1 MKKFYLYIICIMIV
15 SYFDMIYN
23 LKSILLFTFFIL
35 SLPFFNDL
43 RSSFRIS
50 FFKMDKIF
58 TVYMLIFSLSFT
70 VFFSLLPFLIF
81 KDYDIGKIGNYTNYG
96 VLKVLLVSP
105 LLEELIFRGSLLSLL
120 VKTESPKKAILLSS
134 LGFSITHYLS
144 SSSLFATFVLGIFL
158 AYVYLKTESV
168 FLCVIAHAFNNFLAL
183 VFSPFL
189 ISFLNIKETSYY
201 ILAFI
206 ILSSIVMLYSLFKIN
221 KQNKK
226 LK

>member
-1 MKKFYLYIICIMIV
+1 MKKFYLYIICIMII

-35 SLPFFNDL
+35 SLPFFNDE

-50 FFKMDKIF
+50 FFKIDKIF
-58 TVYMLIFSLSFT
+58 TVYILIFSLSFT

-81 KDYDIGKIGNYTNYG
+81 KDYDIGKIGNYSNYG
-96 VLKVLLVSP
+96 VLKVLLISP
-105 LLEELIFRGSLLSLL
+105 LLEEIIFRGSLLPLL
-120 VKTESPKKAILLSS
+120 IKTESSKKAVLFSS

-144 SSSLFATFVLGIFL
+144 NSSLFAIFVLGTFL

-168 FLCVIAHAFNNFLAL
+168 FLCFIAHALNNFLAL
-183 VFSPFL
+183 VFCPFL
-189 ISFLNIKETSYY
+189 ISILRIKETSYY
-201 ILAFI
+201 TLIFI
-206 ILSSIVMLYSLFKIN
+206 IMSSIIMLYSLFKIY

-226 LK
+226 